1 MSWNAQRKSDLKFI
15 DNKYRLLRNVKGKV
29 WTNSMSKFREHLE
42 SPGYGHIRLAVG
54 EHVLEYDLR

>member
-1 MSWNAQRKSDLKFI
+1 
-15 DNKYRLLRNVKGKV
+15 
-29 WTNSMSKFREHLE
+29 MSKFREHLE